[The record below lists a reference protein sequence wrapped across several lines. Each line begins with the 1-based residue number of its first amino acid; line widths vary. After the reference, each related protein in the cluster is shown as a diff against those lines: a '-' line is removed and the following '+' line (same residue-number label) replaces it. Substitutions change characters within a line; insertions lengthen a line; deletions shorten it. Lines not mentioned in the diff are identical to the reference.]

1 MITVNIIGG
10 LGNQMFQY
18 AFGYAISKE
27 NSIKIKLDIS
37 GFDAY
42 DLRDYELGLFNIE
55 ENSELKPAYGFLL
68 NQLNGKN
75 NTSIIKIFR
84 KVLRG
89 LLRFTKFYYQE
100 KKEFVFDEDVFGI
113 KKDVYFYGYWQNEK
127 YFKKYRKELLDI
139 FTLKSIHPKSIEYQ
153 QQIIKSE
160 AVSLHIRRG
169 DYVTDNHT
177 NSVHGTCDV
186 RYYKRAVME
195 VLKSKKKA
203 HFFIFSDDLD
213 WAQSNLD
220 FIDNKTFIRLE
231 SDIPDHEEMYLM
243 SQCKHNIIA
252 NSSFSWWGA
261 WMNKNSKKIV
271 IAPKKWFKK
280 LKINQNQIVPHDWIK
295 I

>member
-27 NSIKIKLDIS
+27 NSIKIKLDIR

-42 DLRDYELGLFNIE
+42 NLRDYELGLFNIE
-55 ENSELKPAYGFLL
+55 ENSELEPVYGFLL

-75 NTSIIKIFR
+75 NTPLMKISR
-84 KVLRG
+84 KALRG
-89 LLRFTKFYYQE
+89 LLKFAKFYYQE
-100 KKEFVFDEDVFGI
+100 KKEFAFDKDVFSVKI
-113 KKDVYFYGYWQNEK
+113 DTYFHGYWQNEK
-127 YFKKYRKELLDI
+127 YFKKYRKELLEI
-139 FTLKSIHPKSIEYQ
+139 FTLKTIHSKTIEYQ

-169 DYVTDNHT
+169 DYVTDTHT

-186 RYYKRAVME
+186 RYYKKAVME
-195 VLKSKKKA
+195 VLKSKKQA

-213 WAQSNLD
+213 WAESNLN
-220 FIDNKTFIRLE
+220 FINNKTFIRLE

-243 SQCKHNIIA
+243 SQCKYNIIA

-261 WMNKNSKKIV
+261 WLNQNSDKKV
-271 IAPKKWFKK
+271 IAPKKWFNGSVLNPKD
-280 LKINQNQIVPHDWIK
+280 LIPNSWVRL
-295 I
+295 